1 MFLNSYYALLDYYQ
15 SPEVQEA
22 NRQLSESISENIENT
37 VDSIKNSFSK
47 KQGKKNSDVK
57 QKNESDT
64 LPKDRVNSGESN
76 KEREH
81 KKPKTGSGKEK
92 ADDVP
97 SWAEG
102 ESPYED
108 ESGKDFSKR
117 LMDEKYGENNYDR
130 GPGSEY
136 NKLKK
141 WGDRGFE

>member
-1 MFLNSYYALLDYYQ
+1 M
-15 SPEVQEA
+15 
-22 NRQLSESISENIENT
+22 
-37 VDSIKNSFSK
+37 K
-47 KQGKKNSDVK
+47 
-57 QKNESDT
+57 
-64 LPKDRVNSGESN
+64 SGEQN
-76 KEREH
+76 PQKEH
-81 KKPKTGSGKEK
+81 KKPKSGSGKEK

-102 ESPYED
+102 EAPYEG

-117 LMDEKYGENNYDR
+117 LMDKKYGENNYDK